1 MAATIITT
9 AIPSS
14 AYTASGTVD
23 IGAIPDM
30 AAELAVYINLTAL
43 TGTSPA
49 VTVTYQSSPD
59 GVTFWDHTAGSSMTA
74 VSKTLIKVPNVIG
87 KYGRLSYA
95 ITGTT
100 PSITFSAVVE
110 AKRLS

>member
-1 MAATIITT
+1 MTSTITVT
-9 AIPSS
+9 AIPSA

-23 IGAIPDM
+23 LGAVPDM
-30 AAELAVYINLTAL
+30 ASELAVYINLTAL
-43 TGTSPA
+43 TGTTPV

-59 GVTFWDHTAGSSMTA
+59 GVTFWDNTAGSAMST
-74 VSKTLIKVPNVIG
+74 VSKTLIKVPTVIG
-87 KYGRLSYA
+87 KYGRLSYV

-110 AKRLS
+110 AKRLA